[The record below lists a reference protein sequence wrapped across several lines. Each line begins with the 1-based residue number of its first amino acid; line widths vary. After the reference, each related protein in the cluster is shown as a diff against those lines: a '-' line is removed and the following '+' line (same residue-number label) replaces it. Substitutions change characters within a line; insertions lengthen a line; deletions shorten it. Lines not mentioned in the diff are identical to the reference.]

1 MTPQFH
7 HERYVTI
14 IKLHSQTLITL
25 GKMLTQEEA
34 STWRD
39 GGTGWTVLEV
49 LGHLLEY
56 DAIFQSRVRAM
67 LEQSNPTFQAYDH
80 EKLAAEH
87 AYNAQPLH
95 DVLAKLSVSRAEMV
109 AFFESLSDEQLA
121 RTGVHPE
128 YGAYTVMR
136 SVAQVAAHDAN
147 HIEQIT
153 RIMLEKKTA

>member
-7 HERYVTI
+7 QERYVTI
-14 IKLHSQTLITL
+14 IKWHSQTLITL

-34 STWRD
+34 TTWRD

-56 DAIFQSRVRAM
+56 DGIFTARVKAM
-67 LEQSNPTFQAYDH
+67 LEQENPAFQYYDH
-80 EKLAAEH
+80 EKLAIEH
-87 AYNAQPLH
+87 AYNAQLLH
-95 DVLAKLSVSRAEMV
+95 DVLAKLSASRAEMV
-109 AFFESLSDEQLA
+109 AFFESLSEEQLA

-136 SVAQVAAHDAN
+136 SIAQVAAHDAN

-153 RIMLEKKTA
+153 RIMLEKKTS